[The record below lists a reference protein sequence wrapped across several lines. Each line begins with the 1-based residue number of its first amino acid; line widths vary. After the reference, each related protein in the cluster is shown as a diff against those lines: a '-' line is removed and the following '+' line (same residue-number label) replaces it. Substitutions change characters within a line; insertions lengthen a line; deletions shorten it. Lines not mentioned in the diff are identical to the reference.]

1 MIYYDRVS
9 KIYADN
15 SIALE
20 DVSFSVEPGE
30 FISFVGHSGAG
41 KTTLVKMLLAE
52 EKPTTGSVFFESI
65 NVHEIPLSKV
75 GDLRRKIG
83 TVFQDFRLLPNKTA
97 YENIAFAME
106 AAGRAE
112 AEIRS
117 DVPHVL
123 ELVDLGDKINNFPH
137 ELSGGEQQRVAIA
150 RAIVNQP
157 DVIVADEPTGNLDP
171 VNTFEVVQILKK
183 INDLGTTILLT
194 THNKG
199 VIDNLKKR
207 VITMDRGKVSPWT
220 AARSS
225 AMTRRESIY
234 YRYEMA
240 HDKTDIPRR
249 LVKLFAQ
256 RVRLLRI
263 RARHDGDALYRR
275 SNLVCR
281 RYTRLG
287 APGTA

>member
-1 MIYYDRVS
+1 MDSVSPMIYYDRVS

-30 FISFVGHSGAG
+30 FISIVGHSGAG

-65 NVHEIPLSKV
+65 NVHEVPLSKV

-83 TVFQDFRLLPNKTA
+83 TVFQDFRLLPQKTA

-112 AEIRS
+112 EEIRS

-123 ELVDLGDKINNFPH
+123 ELVDLGDKMNNFPD

-183 INDLGTTILLT
+183 INDLGTTVILT

-199 VIDNLKKR
+199 VIDSLKKR
-207 VITMDRGKVSPWT
+207 VITMDRGKVI
-220 AARSS
+220 RDD
-225 AMTRRESIY
+225 REGKYI
-234 YRYEMA
+234 
-240 HDKTDIPRR
+240 
-249 LVKLFAQ
+249 L
-256 RVRLLRI
+256 
-263 RARHDGDALYRR
+263 
-275 SNLVCR
+275 
-281 RYTRLG
+281 
-287 APGTA
+287 